1 MKSENIRKPF
11 ILVVEDDH
19 NSQLLLKFFLQDKY
33 DLCFAISVGE
43 ALQCLKEYDVDLI
56 LVDLSLEGDEDGL
69 DLVRWMRQQ
78 ERWKNTPV
86 IATTAH
92 ALTKDRD
99 NCFAAGCDDYLAKPI
114 MRDRLEASIH
124 RHLNPAS

>member
-1 MKSENIRKPF
+1 MNSEHIGKPF

-19 NSQLLLKFFLQDKY
+19 HSQLLLKFFLRDKY
-33 DLCFAISVGE
+33 DLCFVVSVGE
-43 ALQCLKEYDVDLI
+43 ALKCLEERDVDLI

-69 DLVRWMRQQ
+69 DLVRWMRKQ

-99 NCFAAGCDDYLAKPI
+99 NCYAAGCDDYLAKPI
-114 MRDRLEASIH
+114 MRDRLEASIY
-124 RHLNPAS
+124 RHLHPDS

>member
-1 MKSENIRKPF
+1 MNSENAGKPF
-11 ILVVEDDH
+11 ILAVEDDH
-19 NSQLLLKFFLQDKY
+19 NSQLLLKFFLRDKY
-33 DLCFAISVGE
+33 DLCFAVSMGE
-43 ALQCLKEYDVDLI
+43 AIRCLEEQDVDLV

-78 ERWKNTPV
+78 KRWRKTPV

-99 NCFAAGCDDYLAKPI
+99 NCFAAGCDGYLAKPI
-114 MRDRLEASIH
+114 MRDKLEASIYH
-124 RHLNPAS
+124 HLHPDS